1 MNFDF
6 DDSQALYRAT
16 VERFCAPVDVA
27 ARLATR
33 RLPGGMDRARWTE
46 LAGLGLIALAASEAD
61 GGLDGT
67 LLDCAVVAE
76 TFGQRQAIDPWLE
89 CGFLPARLLAG
100 TADLAGVID
109 GSTIAA
115 FAFAEPNRR
124 FRLDAEAVRA
134 SHGRL
139 NGEKR
144 LVLGGGVADL
154 FIVTARDGDA
164 TRLFTVRRETPGVDV
179 KPYPVADGSLAAVL
193 TLREVAVG
201 EPLPADPGRVVDDS
215 RLMAAA
221 EIVGLARRLF
231 DDTLAYVKA
240 REQFGQPI
248 GRFQVI
254 QHRLVDAYARVEQ
267 IQSSLYGAL
276 LQPAAPAAA
285 VKAFIAEQALWVGEQ
300 AVQLHGGMG
309 MTDELGIGH
318 GLKRMLLLSKLFG
331 DPASDIAAYARSDYA
346 RAA

>member
-1 MNFDF
+1 MNFDL
-6 DDSQALYRAT
+6 DDSQAMYRET

-46 LAGLGLIALAASEAD
+46 LAGLGLIALAASELD
-61 GGLDGT
+61 GGMGGS

-76 TFGQRQAIDPWLE
+76 TFGRGQAIDPWLE
-89 CGFLPARLLAG
+89 CGFLAARLLAE
-100 TADLAGVID
+100 AAALPAVLD
-109 GSTIAA
+109 GSSIAA
-115 FAFAEPNRR
+115 FGFAEPNRR
-124 FRLDAEAVRA
+124 YRLDAEAVRV

-154 FIVTARDGDA
+154 FIVTARDGEA
-164 TRLFTVRRETPGVDV
+164 TRLYTVARDAPGVDV

-193 TLREVAVG
+193 TLRDVVAG
-201 EPLPADPGRVVDDS
+201 EPLEVDLETVIDDA

-221 EIVGLARRLF
+221 EMAGLARRLF

-254 QHRLVDAYARVEQ
+254 QHRMVDAYAKVEQ
-267 IQSSLYGAL
+267 IQSALYGAL
-276 LQPAAPAAA
+276 LQPGTPPAA
-285 VKAFIAEQALWVGEQ
+285 VKAFIAEEALWVGEQ

-318 GLKRMLLLSKLFG
+318 GLKRILLLSKLFG
-331 DPASDIAAYARSDYA
+331 DPASDIADFA